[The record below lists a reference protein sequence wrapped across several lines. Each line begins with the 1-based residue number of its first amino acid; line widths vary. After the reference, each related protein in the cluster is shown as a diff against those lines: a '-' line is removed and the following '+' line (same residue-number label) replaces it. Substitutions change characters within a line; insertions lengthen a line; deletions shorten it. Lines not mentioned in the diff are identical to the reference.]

1 MKRTRG
7 AQQLWPGGAR
17 EREGDGVELHK
28 CSQSVRYCTVL
39 LRVGGNLGHSINAPH
54 PNKINLDKIIF
65 FGLIRVFFFY
75 PRVKECYSRLRLMFD
90 HVIILAKSVFLAC
103 FGHGTVLI
111 ACLWTCTLIIP
122 SYFKNN
128 FEFKVNTIVFG
139 IYRQYHGISNYHVM
153 VHSTFV

>member
-7 AQQLWPGGAR
+7 AQQFWPGGAR

-65 FGLIRVFFFY
+65 FGLIRVFFL
-75 PRVKECYSRLRLMFD
+75 PARERVL
-90 HVIILAKSVFLAC
+90 
-103 FGHGTVLI
+103 
-111 ACLWTCTLIIP
+111 
-122 SYFKNN
+122 
-128 FEFKVNTIVFG
+128 
-139 IYRQYHGISNYHVM
+139 
-153 VHSTFV
+153 

>member
-7 AQQLWPGGAR
+7 AQQFWPGGAR

-54 PNKINLDKIIF
+54 PNTINLDKILF
-65 FGLIRVFFFY
+65 FGLIRVFL
-75 PRVKECYSRLRLMFD
+75 PARERVLGYALMFD
-90 HVIILAKSVFLAC
+90 HVIILTKSVFLAC

-122 SYFKNN
+122 SYF
-128 FEFKVNTIVFG
+128 
-139 IYRQYHGISNYHVM
+139 
-153 VHSTFV
+153 